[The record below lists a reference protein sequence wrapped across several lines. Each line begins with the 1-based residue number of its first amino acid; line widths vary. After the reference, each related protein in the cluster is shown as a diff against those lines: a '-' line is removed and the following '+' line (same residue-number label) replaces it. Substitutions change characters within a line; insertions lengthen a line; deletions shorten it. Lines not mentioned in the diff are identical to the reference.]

1 LQQIEGKIK
10 CKVDSISDEE
20 ISVTIA
26 NLDEERT
33 KNLALTTHGVIEKGL
48 IPNQVGTKITF
59 SIPDQKEF
67 DICHY
72 TFDSIPILPIKGTYC
87 RKQLSETQIGLGV
100 ELTINEK
107 YRSCIKD
114 LKFQMRLGPFKEIV
128 ANHLTPSD
136 GKIEIHQS
144 KLIIWTIPSNIFP
157 QCNFI

>member
-1 LQQIEGKIK
+1 
-10 CKVDSISDEE
+10 
-20 ISVTIA
+20 VTIA

-33 KNLALTTHGVIEKGL
+33 KNIALTTHGVIEKGL

-72 TFDSIPILPIKGTYC
+72 TLDSVPVVPIKGTYC

-107 YRSCIKD
+107 YRHCIKD
-114 LKFQMRLGPFKEIV
+114 LKFQMRLDPFKNIAV
-128 ANHLTPSD
+128 NNLIPSD
-136 GKIEIHQS
+136 GKIEIQQS
-144 KLIIWTIPSNIFP
+144 KLIVWSIPSKIFSLLSYL
-157 QCNFI
+157 